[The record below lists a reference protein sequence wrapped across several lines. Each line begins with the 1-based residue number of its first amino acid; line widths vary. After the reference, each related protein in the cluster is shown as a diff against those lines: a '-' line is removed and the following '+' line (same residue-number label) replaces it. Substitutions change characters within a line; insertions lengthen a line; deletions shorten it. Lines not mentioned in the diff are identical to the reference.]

1 MIAIAANPFLGCNGA
16 IHRKREGVS
25 NGGSL
30 MSTGTMPAGQVI
42 AEPATSSASHV
53 FDDLYQMSV
62 DEYERLAEAGMLK
75 DRRLS

>member
-1 MIAIAANPFLGCNGA
+1 
-16 IHRKREGVS
+16 
-25 NGGSL
+25 